1 MRTHAVLWVDQRL
14 TSPETGDKTER
25 VETAV
30 TFGALRVPPT
40 VNSNR
45 LLELMGLGLELPPVG
60 SCELSDMRSHIAPA
74 LSSFERAELLDI
86 GDLGLR
92 IPAGPVKLT
101 RQAFPTV
108 TDFISGVLYT
118 TRERLADSPVGH
130 EIRLYSTG
138 SSSVVAFDVAVESA
152 EFPRG
157 VTLDSAPIAEVS
169 RISTLSNLDLRWEP
183 GHAGDRI
190 WVEIAANYG
199 KKTWSCAFEDDKGH
213 GVMTGV
219 QSNEF
224 GEGRLTVHRITSRP
238 ISVPPLDRAEVRT
251 DMRLAQPIVLY

>member
-1 MRTHAVLWVDQRL
+1 MNEAYPGRVSVREWQICVIACFTQAVAACSASNGDPVNFQESMRTHAVLWVDQRI
-14 TSPETGDKTER
+14 TSPDTGDKTES
-25 VETAV
+25 VETSV

-60 SCELSDMRSHIAPA
+60 TCELSDMRSHSVPA

-92 IPAGPVKLT
+92 IPAGPIKLT

-130 EIRLYSTG
+130 EIRLFSTG
-138 SSSVVAFDVAVESA
+138 SSNVMAFDVAVESA

-157 VTLDSAPIAEVS
+157 ISLDSTPVS
-169 RISTLSNLDLRWEP
+169 EISRVSTLANLDLRWDP
-183 GHAGDRI
+183 GRSGDRI
-190 WVEIAANYG
+190 WVEITA
-199 KKTWSCAFEDDKGH
+199 KLWEEDL
-213 GVMTGV
+213 VL
-219 QSNEF
+219 
-224 GEGRLTVHRITSRP
+224 RLR
-238 ISVPPLDRAEVRT
+238 
-251 DMRLAQPIVLY
+251 